1 MIKGLKTMSNPA
13 VSLEKVKKQFK
24 NKYALKDINMS
35 VEKGEIFGLLGP
47 SGAGK
52 TTTIKII
59 TKKETHDYGRVTI
72 FGKKINDVGQDL
84 LSRFGIVSD
93 DSGYYKRL
101 DLITNLKIHAKLY
114 DRSDSYVENLLK
126 KMGLFEDRKTKA
138 KNLSVGMRQ
147 RMFLARALIKEPVIL
162 FLDEPT
168 SGLDPQTS
176 NVIHQ
181 LILDLKQNG
190 TTVFLTTHDMKEAEK
205 LCDTIGLLHEGK
217 IIEKDTPQRIINKF
231 ATESDN
237 DMKVIFKNGDVK
249 FMNTNSSEFES
260 INNDDVMDMY
270 RIELTLEDVFLKLT
284 GDELDV

>member
-1 MIKGLKTMSNPA
+1 MSNPA